1 MRRAIDQVRISD
13 PRYTFLFDDAPP
25 DEVVAVD
32 CETTGLNLRKDEIIT
47 IAAIPIRGERIL
59 TSERFEALAKTNRK
73 SAHEAIKVH
82 GILDR
87 DLQHGRPMRDI
98 LPELLHFIGSRP
110 IVGYYTDFDVG
121 MIDRYLVPFLR
132 VHLPNK
138 RIDVSSMYYQC
149 KYDGAPDY
157 VTIDLSFTSILDDL
171 SIPKLAQH
179 DAGNDALMTA
189 MIYLQLRDMLH
200 RGVRIPRTS
209 AGANSYAK
217 GAEAARTD

>member
-1 MRRAIDQVRISD
+1 M
-13 PRYTFLFDDAPP
+13 
-25 DEVVAVD
+25 AVD

-98 LPELLHFIGSRP
+98 LPDLLHFIGSRP

-121 MIDRYLVPFLR
+121 MIDRYLVHFLR
-132 VHLPNK
+132 IHLPNK
-138 RIDVSSMYYQC
+138 RVDISSMYYRC
-149 KYDGAPDY
+149 KYGGAPDY
-157 VTIDLSFTSILDDL
+157 VAIDLSFTSILDDL
-171 SIPKLAQH
+171 GIPKLAQH

-189 MIYLQLRDMLH
+189 MIYLQLRDMLQ
-200 RGVRIPRTS
+200 RGVRIPRTP
-209 AGANSYAK
+209 AGANP
-217 GAEAARTD
+217 